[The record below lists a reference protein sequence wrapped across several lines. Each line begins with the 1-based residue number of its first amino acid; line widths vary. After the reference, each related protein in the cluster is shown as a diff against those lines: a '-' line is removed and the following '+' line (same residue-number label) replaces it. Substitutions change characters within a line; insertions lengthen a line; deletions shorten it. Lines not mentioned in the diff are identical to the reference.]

1 MACDRSGSGTRVPA
15 SRSLRPR
22 RPFRKALE
30 TFSLNLR
37 RPLAGW
43 RRSGLCMARIAV
55 PVGAA
60 STVMDLVRT
69 EQSQRISL
77 DKLPDSTPRQCTD
90 VKDSISMRA
99 PDEVQKPLFQGAFSP
114 CKSNLPARRGSS
126 RTS

>member
-1 MACDRSGSGTRVPA
+1 
-15 SRSLRPR
+15 
-22 RPFRKALE
+22 
-30 TFSLNLR
+30 
-37 RPLAGW
+37 
-43 RRSGLCMARIAV
+43 MARIAV

-99 PDEVQKPLFQGAFSP
+99 PDAVQEHIWQKVHLRPEASVPRQPFHPVSP
-114 CKSNLPARRGSS
+114 TSLPDEAVHEPPSFGGRFGNSLVWACFI
-126 RTS
+126 TVV